1 MYISVQSPF
10 PSPPAPPPLAAT
22 YLLLCSGHVLWM
34 ESYNMWPFWC
44 LTFCTLHVFKANP
57 FGSLNQYSF
66 YGWVVNR
73 CRTFP
78 GSSMVKNLPA
88 LQETWFSLWVGRSS
102 GGGHGHP
109 LQCSCLENQ
118 WTEEPGGLQSMG
130 SQRFGHDWNDLACML
145 GHRWFKGED
154 ILQSV
159 LKTSDKCS

>member
-34 ESYNMWPFWC
+34 ESYNMWPFLC

-109 LQCSCLENQ
+109 LQCSCLEN
-118 WTEEPGGLQSMG
+118 PMDGGAWQATVPRAAKSRTQLKWLSMYSGQKEWSG
-130 SQRFGHDWNDLACML
+130 SVR
-145 GHRWFKGED
+145 
-154 ILQSV
+154 
-159 LKTSDKCS
+159 T